1 MTTYE
6 GKDKIL
12 DGWNAARIRDTLDER
27 LKKLSDLDP
36 YQDIKSN
43 PNVVWRRVQHYKV
56 SWHTDDKDDDDIFEP
71 KRCFSDVFD
80 TYVNEL
86 FIKKEEK
93 NDSEFLLRYHASQ
106 KNS

>member
-36 YQDIKSN
+36 YQDIN
-43 PNVVWRRVQHYKV
+43 P
-56 SWHTDDKDDDDIFEP
+56 ILMLFEEECNIT
-71 KRCFSDVFD
+71 KFLNIQMIKMTTISLNQKDVFPM
-80 TYVNEL
+80 
-86 FIKKEEK
+86 
-93 NDSEFLLRYHASQ
+93 FLILM
-106 KNS
+106 